1 MSSPTE
7 TKNKVLNGLF
17 WKVMENGGAQGVQF
31 LVSVF
36 LARLLS
42 PAEYGVVAVITI
54 FITIANVIVQNG
66 FGTALIQKQQA
77 DEADFSSVFYLNLLA
92 AAAIYVILFFA
103 APCIADFY
111 RNPEMTA
118 LIRALSVILF
128 PGAVTSVQSA
138 FVSRNLEFKGLFLA
152 TLGASVLSGIVSIS
166 MASGGFGVWALAG
179 QQISYY
185 FGLMMILFLTISWKP
200 QLLFSAGRLKGMFSF
215 GWKLLCASLLDTVF
229 NNIQGLVMGK
239 IYNKEV
245 LGYYNRGEQFP
256 KLIVNNLGAAIQ
268 SVMLPALSAHQNE
281 SDRVKSMLR
290 RSVMTSSYLVLP
302 MMAGMMAAADHLI
315 LALLGPKWS
324 GSVIF
329 LQIMCVAY
337 SFWPIHIVNLQALN
351 AVGRSDIFLKLEIMK
366 KAIGVIVLLIG
377 IRYHAVVMVAL
388 KAAADFLCTF
398 INAWPNKRLLN
409 YSIFE
414 QWKDIL
420 PSVFLSAVM
429 GGAVYGIGF
438 LVPGVWLCLFVQ
450 VISGIIVYGALSRIT
465 KPEAFCYLWR
475 TVKERLVRRS

>member
-31 LVSVF
+31 LVSIF

-42 PAEYGVVAVITI
+42 PAEYGVVAIITI

-66 FGTALIQKQQA
+66 FGTALIQKHQA
-77 DEADFSSVFYLNLLA
+77 DDTDFSSVFYLNLLVA
-92 AAAIYVILFFA
+92 AGIYVMLFFA
-103 APCIADFY
+103 APYIADFY
-111 RNPEMTA
+111 QNPEMTA
-118 LIRALSVILF
+118 LIRVLAIILF

-138 FVSRNLEFKGLFLA
+138 FVSRKMEFKGLFLA
-152 TLGASVLSGIVSIS
+152 TLGASVLSGIVSVG
-166 MASGGFGVWALAG
+166 MAYRGLGVWALAG

-185 FGLMMILFLTISWKP
+185 FGLMMVLFITISWKP
-200 QLLFSAGRLKGMFSF
+200 QFLFSAERLRSMFSF

-239 IYNKEV
+239 IYNEEV

-268 SVMLPALSAHQNE
+268 SVMLPALSANQN
-281 SDRVKSMLR
+281 DLNRVKSMLR
-290 RSVMTSSYLVLP
+290 RSIMTSSYLVLP
-302 MMAGMMAAADHLI
+302 MMAGMIAVADNLI

-329 LQIMCVAY
+329 LQIMCIAY

-351 AVGRSDIFLKLEIMK
+351 AVGRSDIFLKLEIIK
-366 KAIGVIVLLIG
+366 KTIGVIVLLIG
-377 IRYHAVVMVAL
+377 IRYNAVVMVAL

-420 PSVFLSAVM
+420 PSVFLSVVM
-429 GGAVYGIGF
+429 GGAVYGIGL
-438 LVPGVWLCLFVQ
+438 LVPGVWLCLLVQ
-450 VISGIIVYGALSRIT
+450 VLSGIVVYAVLSWIM
-465 KPEAFCYLWR
+465 KPEVFCYLWETMKGR
-475 TVKERLVRRS
+475 

>member
-1 MSSPTE
+1 MSSQAE

-31 LVSVF
+31 LVSIF

-42 PAEYGVVAVITI
+42 PAEYGVVAIITI
-54 FITIANVIVQNG
+54 FITIANVMVQNG

-77 DEADFSSVFYLNLLA
+77 DEVDFSSVFYLNLLVA
-92 AAAIYVILFFA
+92 AGIYVILFFA
-103 APCIADFY
+103 APYIADFY
-111 RNPEMTA
+111 QNPEMTA

-138 FVSRNLEFKGLFLA
+138 FVSRKMEFKGLFLA

-166 MASGGFGVWALAG
+166 MAYSGLGVWALAG

-185 FGLMMILFLTISWKP
+185 FGLMIVLFITISWKP
-200 QLLFSAGRLKGMFSF
+200 QFLFSIERLKSMFSF

-239 IYNKEV
+239 IYNEEV

-268 SVMLPALSAHQNE
+268 SVMLPALSANQDDLE
-281 SDRVKSMLR
+281 RVKSMLR
-290 RSVMTSSYLVLP
+290 RSIMTSSYLVLP
-302 MMAGMMAAADHLI
+302 MMAGMIAVADNLI

-329 LQIMCVAY
+329 LQIMCIAY

-351 AVGRSDIFLKLEIMK
+351 AVGRSDIFLKLEIIK
-366 KAIGVIVLLIG
+366 KTIGVIVLLIG
-377 IRYHAVVMVAL
+377 IRYNAVVMVAL

-398 INAWPNKRLLN
+398 INAWPNKKLLN

-429 GGAVYGIGF
+429 GVAVYGIGL
-438 LVPGVWLCLFVQ
+438 LVHGVWLCLLVQ
-450 VISGIIVYGALSRIT
+450 IFSGIIVYAVLSWII
-465 KPEAFCYLWR
+465 KPEVFCYLWE
-475 TVKERLVRRS
+475 TMKGRLVSK

>member
-31 LVSVF
+31 LVSLF

-42 PAEYGVVAVITI
+42 PAEYGVVAIITI

-66 FGTALIQKQQA
+66 FGTALIQKHQA
-77 DEADFSSVFYLNLLA
+77 DEVDFSSVFYLNLLVA
-92 AAAIYVILFFA
+92 AGIYVMLFFA
-103 APCIADFY
+103 APYIAEFY
-111 RNPEMTA
+111 QNPEMTA
-118 LIRALSVILF
+118 LIRVLAIILF

-138 FVSRNLEFKGLFLA
+138 FVSRKMEFKGLFLA
-152 TLGASVLSGIVSIS
+152 TLGASVLSGIVSVG
-166 MASGGFGVWALAG
+166 MAYSGFGVWALAG

-185 FGLMMILFLTISWKP
+185 FGLMMILFITISWKP
-200 QLLFSAGRLKGMFSF
+200 RFLFSIERLKSMFSF

-239 IYNKEV
+239 IYNEEV
-245 LGYYNRGEQFP
+245 LGFYNRGEQFP

-268 SVMLPALSAHQNE
+268 SVMLPALSVNQNDL
-281 SDRVKSMLR
+281 DRVKSMLR
-290 RSVMTSSYLVLP
+290 RSIMTSSYLVLP
-302 MMAGMMAAADHLI
+302 MMAGMIAVADNLI

-329 LQIMCVAY
+329 LQIMCIAY

-351 AVGRSDIFLKLEIMK
+351 ALGRSDIFLKLEIIK
-366 KAIGVIVLLIG
+366 KTIGVIVLLIG
-377 IRYHAVVMVAL
+377 IRYNAVVMVAL

-420 PSVFLSAVM
+420 PSVFLAAVM
-429 GGAVYGIGF
+429 GAAVYGIGL
-438 LVPGVWLCLFVQ
+438 LVPGVWLCLLVQ
-450 VISGIIVYGALSRIT
+450 ILSGIIVYAALSWII
-465 KPEAFCYLWR
+465 KPEVFCYLWK
-475 TVKERLVRRS
+475 TMKGL

>member
-1 MSSPTE
+1 MSSQTE

-31 LVSVF
+31 LVSIF

-42 PAEYGVVAVITI
+42 PAEYGVVAIITI
-54 FITIANVIVQNG
+54 FITIANVVVQNG

-77 DEADFSSVFYLNLLA
+77 DETDFSSVFYLNLLVA
-92 AAAIYVILFFA
+92 AGIYTILFFA
-103 APCIADFY
+103 APYIAGFY
-111 RNPEMTA
+111 QNPEMTV
-118 LIRALSVILF
+118 LIRVLSIILF

-138 FVSRNLEFKGLFLA
+138 FVSRKMEFKGLFLA
-152 TLGASVLSGIVSIS
+152 TLGASVLSGIVSIG
-166 MASGGFGVWALAG
+166 MAYSGLGVWALAG
-179 QQISYY
+179 QQMGYY
-185 FGLMMILFLTISWKP
+185 FGLMIILFITISWKP
-200 QLLFSAGRLKGMFSF
+200 QFLFSVERLKSMFSF

-239 IYNKEV
+239 IYNEEV

-256 KLIVNNLGAAIQ
+256 KLVVNNLGAAIQ
-268 SVMLPALSAHQNE
+268 SVMLPALSANQNDLE
-281 SDRVKSMLR
+281 RVKSMLR

-302 MMAGMMAAADHLI
+302 MMAGMIAVADNLI
-315 LALLGPKWS
+315 LALLGPKWG

-329 LQIMCVAY
+329 LQIMCIAY

-351 AVGRSDIFLKLEIMK
+351 AIGRSDIFLKLEIIK
-366 KAIGVIVLLIG
+366 KTIGVIVLLIG
-377 IRYHAVVMVAL
+377 IRYNAVVMIAL

-398 INAWPNKRLLN
+398 INGWPNKRLLN

-420 PSVFLSAVM
+420 PSIFLSAVM
-429 GGAVYGIGF
+429 GVVVYGIGL
-438 LVPGVWLCLFVQ
+438 LVPGVWLCLSVQ
-450 VISGIIVYGALSRIT
+450 IFSGMIVYVVLSWIT
-465 KPEAFCYLWR
+465 KPEVFCYLR
-475 TVKERLVRRS
+475 ETVIGGLVSK

>member
-31 LVSVF
+31 LVSLF

-42 PAEYGVVAVITI
+42 PAEYGVVAIITI

-66 FGTALIQKQQA
+66 FGTALIQKHQA
-77 DEADFSSVFYLNLLA
+77 DEVDFSSVFYLNLLVA
-92 AAAIYVILFFA
+92 AGIYVMLFFA
-103 APCIADFY
+103 APYIAEFY
-111 RNPEMTA
+111 QNPEMTA
-118 LIRALSVILF
+118 LIRVLAIILF

-138 FVSRNLEFKGLFLA
+138 FVSRKMEFKGLFLA
-152 TLGASVLSGIVSIS
+152 TLGASVLSGIVSVG
-166 MASGGFGVWALAG
+166 MAYSGFGVWALAG

-185 FGLMMILFLTISWKP
+185 FGLMMILFITISWKP
-200 QLLFSAGRLKGMFSF
+200 QFLFSIERLKSMFSF

-239 IYNKEV
+239 IYNEEV
-245 LGYYNRGEQFP
+245 LGFYNRGEQFP

-268 SVMLPALSAHQNE
+268 SVMLPALSVNQNDL
-281 SDRVKSMLR
+281 DRVKSMLR
-290 RSVMTSSYLVLP
+290 RSIMTSSYLVLP
-302 MMAGMMAAADHLI
+302 MMAGMIAVADNLI

-329 LQIMCVAY
+329 LQIMCIAY

-351 AVGRSDIFLKLEIMK
+351 ALGRSDIFLKLEIIK
-366 KAIGVIVLLIG
+366 KTIGVIVLLIG
-377 IRYHAVVMVAL
+377 IRYNAVVMVAL

-398 INAWPNKRLLN
+398 INAWPNKHLLN

-420 PSVFLSAVM
+420 PSVFLAAVM
-429 GGAVYGIGF
+429 GAAVYGIGL
-438 LVPGVWLCLFVQ
+438 LVPGVWLCLLVQ
-450 VISGIIVYGALSRIT
+450 ILSGIIVYAALSWII
-465 KPEAFCYLWR
+465 KPEVFCYLWK
-475 TVKERLVRRS
+475 TMKGL

>member
-31 LVSVF
+31 LVSLF

-42 PAEYGVVAVITI
+42 PAEYGVVAIITI

-66 FGTALIQKQQA
+66 FGTALIQKHQA
-77 DEADFSSVFYLNLLA
+77 DEVDFSSVFYLNLLVA
-92 AAAIYVILFFA
+92 AGIYVMLFFA
-103 APCIADFY
+103 APYIAEFY
-111 RNPEMTA
+111 QNPEMTA
-118 LIRALSVILF
+118 LIRVLAIILF

-138 FVSRNLEFKGLFLA
+138 FVSRKMEFKGLFLA
-152 TLGASVLSGIVSIS
+152 TLGASVLSGIVSVG
-166 MASGGFGVWALAG
+166 MAYSGFGVWALAG

-185 FGLMMILFLTISWKP
+185 FGLMMILFITISWKP
-200 QLLFSAGRLKGMFSF
+200 QFLFSIERLKSMFSF

-239 IYNKEV
+239 IYNEEV
-245 LGYYNRGEQFP
+245 LGFYNRGEQFP

-268 SVMLPALSAHQNE
+268 SVMLPALSVNQNDL
-281 SDRVKSMLR
+281 DRVKSMLR
-290 RSVMTSSYLVLP
+290 RSIMTSSYLVLP
-302 MMAGMMAAADHLI
+302 MMAGMIAVADNLI

-329 LQIMCVAY
+329 LQIMCIAY

-351 AVGRSDIFLKLEIMK
+351 ALGRSDIFLKLEIIK
-366 KAIGVIVLLIG
+366 KTIGVIVLLIG
-377 IRYHAVVMVAL
+377 IRYNAVVMVAL

-420 PSVFLSAVM
+420 PSVFLAAVM
-429 GGAVYGIGF
+429 GAAVYGIGLF
-438 LVPGVWLCLFVQ
+438 VPGVWLCLLVQ
-450 VISGIIVYGALSRIT
+450 ILSGIIVYAALSWII
-465 KPEAFCYLWR
+465 KPEVFCYLWK
-475 TVKERLVRRS
+475 TMKGL

>member
-31 LVSVF
+31 LVSLF

-42 PAEYGVVAVITI
+42 PAEYGVVAIITI

-66 FGTALIQKQQA
+66 FGTALIQKHQA
-77 DEADFSSVFYLNLLA
+77 DEVDFSSVFYLNLLVA
-92 AAAIYVILFFA
+92 AGIYVMLFFA
-103 APCIADFY
+103 APYIAEFY
-111 RNPEMTA
+111 QNPEMTA
-118 LIRALSVILF
+118 LIRVLAIILF

-138 FVSRNLEFKGLFLA
+138 FVSRKMEFKGLFLA
-152 TLGASVLSGIVSIS
+152 TLGASVLSGIVSVG
-166 MASGGFGVWALAG
+166 MAYSGFGVWALAG

-185 FGLMMILFLTISWKP
+185 FGLMMILFITISWKP
-200 QLLFSAGRLKGMFSF
+200 QFLFSIERLKSMFSF

-239 IYNKEV
+239 IYNEEV
-245 LGYYNRGEQFP
+245 LGFYNRGEQFP

-268 SVMLPALSAHQNE
+268 SVMLPALSVNQNDL
-281 SDRVKSMLR
+281 DRVKSMLR
-290 RSVMTSSYLVLP
+290 RSIMTSSYLVLP
-302 MMAGMMAAADHLI
+302 MMAGMIAVADNLI

-329 LQIMCVAY
+329 LQIMCIAY

-351 AVGRSDIFLKLEIMK
+351 ALGRSDIFLKLEIIK
-366 KAIGVIVLLIG
+366 KTIGVIVLLIG
-377 IRYHAVVMVAL
+377 IRYNAVVMVAL

-420 PSVFLSAVM
+420 PSVFLSVVM
-429 GGAVYGIGF
+429 GAAVYGIG
-438 LVPGVWLCLFVQ
+438 LIVPGVWLCLLVQ
-450 VISGIIVYGALSRIT
+450 ILSGIVVYAVLSWIM
-465 KPEAFCYLWR
+465 KPEVFCYLWETMKGR
-475 TVKERLVRRS
+475 

>member
-31 LVSVF
+31 LVSIF

-42 PAEYGVVAVITI
+42 PAEYGVVAIITI

-66 FGTALIQKQQA
+66 FGTALIQKHQA
-77 DEADFSSVFYLNLLA
+77 DDTDFSSVFYLNLLVA
-92 AAAIYVILFFA
+92 AGIYVMLFFA
-103 APCIADFY
+103 APYIADFY
-111 RNPEMTA
+111 QNPEMTA
-118 LIRALSVILF
+118 LIRVLAIILF

-138 FVSRNLEFKGLFLA
+138 FVSRKMEFKGLFLA
-152 TLGASVLSGIVSIS
+152 TLGASVLSGIVSVG
-166 MASGGFGVWALAG
+166 MAYRGLGVWALAG

-185 FGLMMILFLTISWKP
+185 FGLMMVLFITISWKP
-200 QLLFSAGRLKGMFSF
+200 QFLFSAERLRSMFSF

-239 IYNKEV
+239 IYNEEV

-268 SVMLPALSAHQNE
+268 SVMLPALSANQN
-281 SDRVKSMLR
+281 DLNRVKSMLR
-290 RSVMTSSYLVLP
+290 RSIMTSSYLVLP
-302 MMAGMMAAADHLI
+302 MMAGMIAVADNLI

-329 LQIMCVAY
+329 LQIMCIAY

-351 AVGRSDIFLKLEIMK
+351 AVGRSDIFLKLEIIK
-366 KAIGVIVLLIG
+366 KTIGVIVLLIG
-377 IRYHAVVMVAL
+377 IRYNAVVMVAL

-420 PSVFLSAVM
+420 PSVFLSVVM
-429 GGAVYGIGF
+429 GGAVYGIGL
-438 LVPGVWLCLFVQ
+438 LVPGVWLCLLVQ
-450 VISGIIVYGALSRIT
+450 VLSGIIVYAALSWIT
-465 KPEAFCYLWR
+465 KPEVFCYLWE
-475 TVKERLVRRS
+475 TMKGL